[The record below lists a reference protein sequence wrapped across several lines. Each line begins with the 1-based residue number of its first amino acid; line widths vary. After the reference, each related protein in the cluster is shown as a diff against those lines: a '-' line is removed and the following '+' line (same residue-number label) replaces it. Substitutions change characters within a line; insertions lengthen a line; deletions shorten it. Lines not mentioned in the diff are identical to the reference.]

1 MRRGIERRTNRGG
14 FTLIELLLVMVILA
28 VLAAVVVPKF
38 VGRGEEAKVSA
49 TKAQIALIKTSL
61 DLFEHD
67 SDRFPT
73 SEEGLKA
80 LSEKPG
86 DLSNWHAYM
95 DSVPNDGWGNPFTYR
110 SPGENGKSYDIISF
124 GPDGHEGGNDD
135 ITN

>member
-1 MRRGIERRTNRGG
+1 MRRTHYKSSRRG

-67 SDRFPT
+67 NDRYPT
-73 SEEGLKA
+73 TEEGLKA
-80 LSEKPG
+80 LSEKPS
-86 DLSNWHAYM
+86 DLANWHSYM
-95 DSVPNDGWGNPFTYR
+95 DNIPTDGWGNPFTYR
-110 SPGENGKSYDIISF
+110 SPGEGGKSYDIVSF